1 MTQLPHA
8 FKRIRLELARSK
20 EFPNGSANHGY
31 ELVAPLDADAHIDA
45 ALWQKYRENCRVSRF
60 WGDGEEIGY
69 LLHKPGDQNTRAG
82 SSTTTRQGNM
92 KTNTG
97 IGLEHIPFVL
107 AITFQSRTKLVRS
120 IHFGW
125 FQWPPSCDLVGN
137 SAVLQ
142 PGARLPVG
150 GPEGIARAGRS
161 RHVCAPYA
169 RARRSRAQRA
179 TGSASPTP

>member
-69 LLHKPGDQNTRAG
+69 LLHKPG
-82 SSTTTRQGNM
+82 
-92 KTNTG
+92 
-97 IGLEHIPFVL
+97 
-107 AITFQSRTKLVRS
+107 
-120 IHFGW
+120 
-125 FQWPPSCDLVGN
+125 
-137 SAVLQ
+137 
-142 PGARLPVG
+142 
-150 GPEGIARAGRS
+150 GPEHARWVFDYHKTGRHEDEYGYRFGSHSFRFGEYVSIQDEAGE
-161 RHVCAPYA
+161 
-169 RARRSRAQRA
+169 
-179 TGSASPTP
+179 TPTFRVVSVTPVV